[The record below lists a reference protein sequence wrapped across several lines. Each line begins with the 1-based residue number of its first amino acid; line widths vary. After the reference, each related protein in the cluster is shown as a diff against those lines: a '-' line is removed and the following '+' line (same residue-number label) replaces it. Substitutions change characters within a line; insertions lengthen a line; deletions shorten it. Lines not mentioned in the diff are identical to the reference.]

1 MAQANG
7 THDMEMT
14 GTWEGPCPAD
24 MKPGDMLLPGG
35 VKVNLNSMAAMK

>member
-7 THDMEMT
+7 TQDMEMK
-14 GTWEGPCPAD
+14 GTWEGACPAD